1 MKKLVTISSL
11 WIIGFTTLCL
21 HSVVS
26 AQDATVD
33 KKVESSGAEAIAVRG
48 TPKVDGEVEDL
59 WADVPESKVDKIVTS
74 ESTVSEKEMA
84 TATVKLL
91 WDDEHLY
98 ALWHVKDSKLAG
110 GGSGPHE
117 NDSVELFV
125 DELNQKAGAY
135 QEDDVQYRVSF
146 DGELSGGDTF
156 SEDNIKAIAK
166 KTDDGYLV
174 EMSVKLSHAKR
185 EAGTRMGLELQVND
199 NAGNGARSA
208 AAKWNHNENDS
219 YLSTSDFGTV
229 VLK

>member
-1 MKKLVTISSL
+1 MKKLVTVSSL
-11 WIIGFTTLCL
+11 WIIGFTTPCL

-26 AQDATVD
+26 AQDATVE
-33 KKVESSGAEAIAVRG
+33 KKVEASGAEATAIKG
-48 TPKVDGEVEDL
+48 TPSVDGEVDDL
-59 WADVPESKVDKIVTS
+59 WADVPEAKVDKIVTS

-110 GGSGPHE
+110 DGSGPHE
-117 NDSVELFV
+117 NDSIELFV
-125 DELNQKAGAY
+125 DELNQKAGDY
-135 QEDDVQYRVSF
+135 QEDDAQYRVSF
-146 DGELSGGDTF
+146 DGKLSGGDTF
-156 SEDNIKAIAK
+156 SEDKVKAIAK

-185 EAGTRMGLELQVND
+185 EAGTRLGLELQVND
-199 NAGNGARSA
+199 NTGNGTRSA
-208 AAKWNHNENDS
+208 VAKWNHNENDS